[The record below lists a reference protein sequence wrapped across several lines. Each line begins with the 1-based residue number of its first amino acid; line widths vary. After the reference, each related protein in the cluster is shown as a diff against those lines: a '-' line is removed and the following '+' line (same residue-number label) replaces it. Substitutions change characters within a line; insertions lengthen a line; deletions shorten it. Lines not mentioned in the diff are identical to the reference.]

1 MNKESHK
8 DATIGW
14 IVFFE
19 ILCYTVSI
27 NYERIMKGCNVMKTA
42 RSLYFYAYELL
53 ESLLVEEQ
61 GLICDAKINSDS
73 CWIRRA
79 LPP

>member
-1 MNKESHK
+1 
-8 DATIGW
+8 
-14 IVFFE
+14 
-19 ILCYTVSI
+19 
-27 NYERIMKGCNVMKTA
+27 MKTA
-42 RSLYFYAYELL
+42 RSLYFYAYKLL